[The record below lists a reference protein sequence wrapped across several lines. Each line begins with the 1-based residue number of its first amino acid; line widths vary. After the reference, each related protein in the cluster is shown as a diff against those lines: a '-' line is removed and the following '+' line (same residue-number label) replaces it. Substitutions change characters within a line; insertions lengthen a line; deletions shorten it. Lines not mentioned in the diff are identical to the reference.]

1 VSTRGERIAG
11 IRERVASATPGPWDA
26 HVHASA
32 VWPLIR
38 VGSPENV
45 EADAV
50 FIEHARD
57 DIPFLLAEVD
67 RLTAECVTA
76 RTVYVV
82 LDRDWGE
89 TPAMISIHTTLA
101 GGVAAAAKYNRKTGD
116 HFDIEERTVDGEEA
130 GDE

>member
-1 VSTRGERIAG
+1 MSDLLKRCSLGIACA
-11 IRERVASATPGPWDA
+11 RRV
-26 HVHASA
+26 
-32 VWPLIR
+32 
-38 VGSPENV
+38 VGSQGPNDPAWEDSDPPSM
-45 EADAV
+45 AAC
-50 FIEHARD
+50 
-57 DIPFLLAEVD
+57 LLLCAAEVE

-101 GGVAAAAKYNRKTGD
+101 GGEAAAAKYNRKTGD